1 MPAPSSG
8 ASRARR
14 FSLVRCLTTCFST
27 VVIITGAIILIVWL
41 AIRPNQIDY
50 TVENASVANYNFSA
64 ADNRLSGDFTFTV
77 KAKNPNA
84 KVSIYYDSI
93 NASLS
98 YDLSPIGTS
107 SGAPFYQRKKSSKEF
122 ELVFPTR
129 RAVLSDVATR
139 DLKNQS
145 STAGKV
151 VVDLTI
157 YAKIRFKVWFVKSG
171 HLMKVVCSPIN
182 VPLSNKGFQPEFC
195 QVYM

>member
-1 MPAPSSG
+1 MPAPSS

-27 VVIITGAIILIVWL
+27 LVILTGAIILIVWL
-41 AIRPNQIDY
+41 AIRPNEIDY
-50 TVENASVANYNFSA
+50 TVDNASVRNYNFS
-64 ADNRLSGDFTFTV
+64 DDRLSADFTFTI

-84 KVSIYYDSI
+84 KVSLYYDSI

-98 YDLSPIGTS
+98 YDLYPIGS
-107 SGAPFYQRKKSSKEF
+107 ASGSPFYQRKKSTREF

-129 RAVLSDVATR
+129 RAVLPDVATR

-151 VVDLTI
+151 AVDLTI
-157 YAKIRFKVWFVKSG
+157 YAKIRFKVWFVKSS
-171 HLMKVVCSPIN
+171 HFMKVVCSPIN

-195 QVYM
+195 DVFM